1 MRRKHIWADAK
12 RALDLVDFND
22 SSGLNVTFIGESGQD
37 AGGPTREFFRL
48 VWVKIAQDGSLFA
61 QDGSLFAGP
70 EDTHLVQHN
79 ILALQKHEFEHVG
92 QSHSSIADVWWKCS
106 SFLF

>member
-48 VWVKIAQDGSLFA
+48 LWAKIAQEW
-61 QDGSLFAGP
+61 SLFAGP